1 MVVSCEMA
9 RSGMKVHA
17 YYREK
22 IINGI
27 NRNGEFAMFI
37 PEWAKKQ
44 GVKESDLD

>member
-9 RSGMKVHA
+9 RAGMKVHA

-22 IINGI
+22 IINGL
-27 NRNGEFAMFI
+27 NRHGDIAKFI